1 MKPIQKRRE
10 YNKGKKNNQIANE
23 QKSERM
29 SKIIKNTK
37 IKE

>member
-1 MKPIQKRRE
+1 MKPTQRRRE
-10 YNKGKKNNQIANE
+10 YNKGNKKEQIAND